1 MKTRQISISLTTD
14 LDGDDLTNVA
24 NALIELEI
32 LLRDSRFKIGYFSSY
47 SRNSDSIP
55 TELIEG

>member
-1 MKTRQISISLTTD
+1 MKKRQISISLTTD
-14 LDGDDLTNVA
+14 LEGDDLTNVA

-32 LLRDSRFKIGYFSSY
+32 LLRDSRFKIGYVSSY